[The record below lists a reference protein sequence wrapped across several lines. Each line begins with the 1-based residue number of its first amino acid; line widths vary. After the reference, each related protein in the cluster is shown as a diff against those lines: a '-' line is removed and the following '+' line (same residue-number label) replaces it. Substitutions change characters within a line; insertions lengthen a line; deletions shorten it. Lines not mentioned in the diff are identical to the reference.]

1 MVKEMIKKI
10 SYIETVVTQDYD
22 GISKIVDIEKS
33 SAGDGSTPLE
43 SK

>member
-1 MVKEMIKKI
+1 MLKEMIKNI

-22 GISKIVDIEKS
+22 GTSMIVDIEKS
-33 SAGDGSTPLE
+33 LGKDGASSLK